1 MAPVAT
7 GGLLLLLLLLM
18 YVGCCCC
25 CCCCCCAAV
34 LAETYSY
41 GTVRTAQYFLAAILS
56 RFGGIIDSAQY
67 CRSRK
72 LRLLRPENLTS
83 VITFPQFAH
92 LQDVRRSRRALRRG
106 QGVLPP
112 AGSRAETA
120 CQPTTS
126 PEVARGSMAIGGA
139 VSVAAVRHMHSTVER
154 ETDQLKNADA
164 NSNIVVSAYGCGRLR
179 SDCNV

>member
-1 MAPVAT
+1 MAAGT
-7 GGLLLLLLLLM
+7 ARGMKGGHWLTTERGWCKAGSIM
-18 YVGCCCC
+18 QVSEG
-25 CCCCCCAAV
+25 V
-34 LAETYSY
+34 
-41 GTVRTAQYFLAAILS
+41 
-56 RFGGIIDSAQY
+56 Y
-67 CRSRK
+67 CKCVKTRQNARA
-72 LRLLRPENLTS
+72 RAYR
-83 VITFPQFAH
+83 VVH

-154 ETDQLKNADA
+154 ETDQLKNTDA
-164 NSNIVVSAYGCGRLR
+164 NLNIVVSADGCVGRNSR
-179 SDCNV
+179 HSS